1 MAEKK
6 IQPKV
11 VMEEEKEASK
21 MPPKERLTWILD
33 QAINDPHKGII
44 TLIGPTQQGKTHFIR
59 EYLKEHEYEIIMLN
73 PQNDLPEDIGGW
85 PMRKDNILSFTQP
98 SAIPPRI
105 LNNPKAKWALYI
117 DEGDKARDDTL
128 SCLLTLLN
136 PDERRLRET
145 TIPLTVPIILS
156 MNERSTLPEPFV
168 ARCLFI
174 AFPQE
179 DMNVTE
185 RPDLAMIKHFA
196 HDLCPPPAV
205 SFPARPDTPGSLHK
219 LVRWMNESIF
229 WKDQGIKWA
238 VVRGLF
244 SEKGATVVMSRLS
257 ETIPLHGKIWAENV
271 KASELNEHIISVLS
285 SLEYKEQV
293 EVLTVLANAANNDPT
308 GELDRAFTLFLNC
321 PEALLA
327 VKRNEKY
334 EEGQA
339 ALKVAVTAALKA
351 EKKEKK

>member
-1 MAEKK
+1 MAKNNSDDSKKRAEKDS
-6 IQPKV
+6 
-11 VMEEEKEASK
+11 ESK

-33 QAINDPHKGII
+33 QAILDPHKGVI

-59 EYLKEHEYEIIMLN
+59 EYLKEHNYEIIMLN

-85 PMRKDNILSFTQP
+85 PMRKDDILSFTQP

-145 TIPLTVPIILS
+145 VIPLSVPIILS
-156 MNERSTLPEPFV
+156 MNERSTLLEAFV

-179 DMNVTE
+179 DMSVVE
-185 RPDLAMIKHFA
+185 RPDLAMVKHFA
-196 HDLCPPPAV
+196 HDLCPPPSV

-219 LVRWMNESIF
+219 LVKWMKEPTF
-229 WKDQGIKWA
+229 WSDAGIKWA

-257 ETIPLHGKIWAENV
+257 EAIPMHGKLWAENV
-271 KASELNEHIISVLS
+271 KASELNEHIISVLG

-293 EVLTVLANAANNDPT
+293 EVLTVLANVANNDPT
-308 GELDRAFTLFLNC
+308 GEFDRAFTLFLNC

-327 VKRNEKY
+327 VKRSEKV

-339 ALKVAVTAALKA
+339 ALKAAVVAALKA
-351 EKKEKK
+351 EKGKK